1 MMSKVIK
8 WSWWGQKEVSFK
20 MEEITICFYA
30 NGNDP
35 VEREREREQLL
46 ERCPLLALRSEEI
59 IPSSE
64 VEGLTSDGSMDSSLL
79 VVD

>member
-1 MMSKVIK
+1 MMSKDIK

-35 VEREREREQLL
+35 VERGREQLL

-64 VEGLTSDGSMDSSLL
+64 VEGLTSDGSMDSSLI